1 MLINIVGVDFD
12 SGYGAS
18 KLLACLPRLALR
30 VFEPDPSVIIGGPKL
45 GFLLRSTYVQQLLG
59 TNNFRPSIALARE
72 PVVSKQAEHANL
84 DVRGSCTPCRGIG
97 VEGFYSTS
105 GLKIVADCPSTQS
118 SSMQDVS
125 QRPKSSCLWLMTQG
139 LPAIP
144 NPGKQAVSTSFADPG
159 QK

>member
-59 TNNFRPSIALARE
+59 TNNLRPSIALARE
-72 PVVSKQAEHANL
+72 PVVFKQAEHANL
-84 DVRGSCTPCRGIG
+84 DVRGSCTPCRVSRLLLIARPP
-97 VEGFYSTS
+97 SHPACRTS
-105 GLKIVADCPSTQS
+105 ARG
-118 SSMQDVS
+118 
-125 QRPKSSCLWLMTQG
+125 QRVHVYGS
-139 LPAIP
+139 
-144 NPGKQAVSTSFADPG
+144 
-159 QK
+159 